1 MKTTLISILTVLASF
16 FPLYGVEKNDTLQ
29 IYFRQGHSEID
40 STLHGNAATLSR
52 LDSIFKPE
60 GTKLR
65 NVRIVGCASP
75 EGSVNLNNNLS
86 DHRARR
92 ILNLIEGN
100 QERNNGNQMTT
111 DRSNAFENTDIEF
124 SFVGRD
130 WANLLKYA
138 NNDPNIPYR
147 YETVSLL
154 EEINNELSEEDG
166 EREANHFLIRLKKL
180 RNGEPYAYLY
190 SNIFPFLRAS
200 RVYLN
205 YYILPPF
212 EGKINGPDLSIGTL
226 DPAGDIILSHFAHA
240 SLPREK
246 RKFYIALK
254 TNMLY
259 DALALPSLS
268 AEFYLGKNFSAVANW
283 TYGWWD
289 TDRTHHYWRA
299 YGGDLAVRWWFGK
312 KAMEKPLTGHHIG
325 VYGGIFTYDFEFG
338 GTGYMGGLPHETL
351 WNRSLRMAGIEYG
364 YSLPVAKRLNID
376 FTIGIGYMGGKYIK
390 YIPDNGRYLW
400 QSTHKINW
408 FGPTKAEISLV
419 WLIGPGNYNLSKKGG
434 EK

>member
-1 MKTTLISILTVLASF
+1 MKTTFISILTVFLSISS
-16 FPLYGVEKNDTLQ
+16 LYAVERNDTLQ

-40 STLHGNAATLSR
+40 STLHGNSATLSR
-52 LDSIFKPE
+52 LDSILKPE
-60 GTKLR
+60 GMRLR
-65 NVRIVGCASP
+65 NIRIVGSASP
-75 EGSVNLNNNLS
+75 EGGVNLNNHLS
-86 DHRARR
+86 DHRAER
-92 ILNLIEGN
+92 ILNIIERNQEIIEGN
-100 QERNNGNQMTT
+100 QINTNRG
-111 DRSNAFENTDIEF
+111 NAFENRDIEF

-130 WANLLKYA
+130 WATLLKYA
-138 NNDPNIPYR
+138 KNDPNIPYHI
-147 YETVSLL
+147 ETISLL
-154 EEINNELSEEDG
+154 EKINKELSEEDG
-166 EREANHFLIRLKKL
+166 ERETDRFLIRLKEL

-190 SNIFPFLRAS
+190 SNIFPSLRAS
-200 RVYLN
+200 RVYLK

-212 EGKINGPDLSIGTL
+212 DGNITCPNLSIGNL
-226 DPAGDIILSHFAHA
+226 HPSDDIVFSHFDYS

-246 RKFYIALK
+246 RKFYMALK

-299 YGGDLAVRWWFGK
+299 YGGDLAVRWWFGR
-312 KAMEKPLTGHHIG
+312 KALEKPLTGHHIG

>member
-1 MKTTLISILTVLASF
+1 MKTTIISILTLSLSF
-16 FPLYGVEKNDTLQ
+16 STLYAVEKTDTIKIL
-29 IYFRQGHSEID
+29 FHQGHSEID
-40 STLHGNAATLSR
+40 PTLRGNSTALSR
-52 LDSIFKPE
+52 LDSIFSPE

-65 NVRIVGCASP
+65 NIQIIGGASP
-75 EGSVNLNNNLS
+75 EGSVHLNNNLS
-86 DHRARR
+86 DKRAEK
-92 ILNLIEGN
+92 ILSLLPCESQEEKPAIEL
-100 QERNNGNQMTT
+100 
-111 DRSNAFENTDIEF
+111 

-130 WANLLKYA
+130 WQSLLECVESDPNVPYKSETITLLKEINA
-138 NNDPNIPYR
+138 KLSGENGEREADDFLNSLKELKGGIPYR
-147 YETVSLL
+147 Y
-154 EEINNELSEEDG
+154 
-166 EREANHFLIRLKKL
+166 
-180 RNGEPYAYLY
+180 LY
-190 SNIFPFLRAS
+190 YNTFPSLRAS
-200 RVYLN
+200 RVYLS
-205 YYILPPF
+205 YYALPSYNADIEGPALTIDNPF
-212 EGKINGPDLSIGTL
+212 IDANIIIPRYDMIETL
-226 DPAGDIILSHFAHA
+226 PKK
-240 SLPREK
+240 K
-246 RKFYIALK
+246 RNFYMALK

-299 YGGDLAVRWWFGK
+299 YGGDIAVRWWFGK
-312 KAMEKPLTGHHIG
+312 KALEKPLTGHHIG

-408 FGPTKAEISLV
+408 FGPTKAEVSLV
-419 WLIGPGNYNLSKKGG
+419 WLIGPGNCNLSKKGG